1 MLIYWDRL
9 RHFEKGPE
17 PDDPICFGMRRFR
30 AALDRAGIRSAV
42 LRRDE
47 FVGDESVR
55 ALVLTFAGFR
65 AASTLPAE
73 SYQIRVRNKAIYLNA
88 SDRVGAMY
96 GLLEL
101 AEIVTLEGYDAITDR
116 DGTPF
121 LERRGVK
128 FNWPYEPFGEGDP
141 FRENEKTVL
150 DIEFWRAY
158 IDFLAENRYN
168 LLSIWS
174 MNPFEMM
181 FRVPKYPDATPYSD
195 IELERF
201 RTVFDFIFTHAKNRG
216 IATYIIT
223 WNLRIT
229 PAIARGL
236 GLPEQTAIP
245 TSNRFRQGMRQ
256 QEPLI
261 RDYFREAIKTLVR
274 TYPNLTGLG
283 TSNSE
288 ELIGTSEETEE
299 WVTDTYLAAIQ
310 ELNVP
315 LPFIHRT
322 NMSNGLVAQKQFIE
336 KYPGKEKLISW
347 KYSNAHMYS
356 HPRPQFEELW
366 GAWRNMDVEKT
377 KVIYTVRNDDFQTL
391 RGADPAF
398 VAEYIRGMK
407 KSYVAGFYW
416 GADGYVW
423 ARDFQHVRHTHM
435 DWKYDF
441 ERHFLQFQ
449 TLGRLGYQPDLPRE
463 HWVRVCCHRYGVP
476 CGELILRGLELGVR
490 TLCAVTRLHWVD
502 YDFQWHP
509 ESLLTTFGFHTVQH
523 FIDTPSMPGSGTI
536 GVHDTAKLIC
546 EGKNADGEDA
556 RRVIEEV
563 DGFAQ
568 ALASC
573 VAELD
578 DAIEPEYRGGDLACV
593 LEDIRAWA
601 CLAQYYTLKISAALH
616 LAVYQMSEN
625 EKEKTIAVGELEE
638 AVGPWRELAD
648 IWSAHYMPYQMGRVN
663 QTFGYSYYTDDVR
676 RDIEIARRMKT
687 LREQTTEHSVLAEGG
702 FESHPWALDL
712 DTH

>member
-47 FVGDESVR
+47 FTGDESVR

-65 AASTLPAE
+65 SASTLPAE
-73 SYQIRVRNKAIYLNA
+73 SYQIRVRNQAIYLNA

-101 AEIVTLEGYDAITDR
+101 AEVITLEGFDAINDR
-116 DGTPF
+116 DGSPF
-121 LERRGVK
+121 LEKRGVK
-128 FNWPYEPFGEGDP
+128 FNWPYESYGEGDP
-141 FRENEKTVL
+141 FLANQKTVL

-158 IDFLAENRYN
+158 LDFLAENRYN

-181 FRVPKYPDATPYSD
+181 FRIPKYPQTTPYSD
-195 IELERF
+195 VELERF
-201 RTVFDFIFTHAKNRG
+201 RSVFDFIFTHAKNRG
-216 IATYIIT
+216 ISTYIIT

-245 TSNRFRQGMRQ
+245 TSNRFRQGLRQ
-256 QEPLI
+256 YDPLI
-261 RDYFREAIKTLVR
+261 RDYFREAIKTLIR

-288 ELIGTSEETEE
+288 ELIGSSEETEE

-310 ELNVP
+310 ELHVP

-322 NMSNGLVAQKQFIE
+322 NMSNGRIAQELFLDQ
-336 KYPGKEKLISW
+336 YPGKDKLISW

-356 HPRPQFEELW
+356 HPHPQFEELW
-366 GAWRNMDVEKT
+366 GAWKGIDVEKT

-398 VAEYIRGMK
+398 IAEYIRGMK

-423 ARDFQHVRHTHM
+423 ARDFQHVPHTHM

-449 TLGRLGYQPDLPRE
+449 TLGRLGYNPDLPHE
-463 HWVRVCCHRYGVP
+463 HWVLVCRYRYGTP
-476 CGELILRGLELGVR
+476 CGDLVLRGLELGVR
-490 TLCAVTRLHWVD
+490 TVCAVTRLHWVD
-502 YDFQWHP
+502 YDFQWNP
-509 ESLLTTFGFHTVQH
+509 ESLLTTFGFHTVQD
-523 FIDTPSMPGSGTI
+523 FITTPSMPGSGTVSI
-536 GVHDTAKLIC
+536 QDTAKLVC
-546 EGKNADGEDA
+546 EGKSTDAEDA
-556 RRVIEEV
+556 RRVI
-563 DGFAQ
+563 
-568 ALASC
+568 
-573 VAELD
+573 AELSD
-578 DAIEPEYRGGDLACV
+578 FARELLVCASDLDAAIEPEYRGGDLACV

-601 CLAQYYTLKISAALH
+601 CLAQYYELKISAALH
-616 LAVYQMSEN
+616 LAVYQLGGT
-625 EKEKTIAVGELEE
+625 EKEKDIAVEELTE
-638 AVGPWRELAD
+638 AVGAWQELSA
-648 IWSAHYMPYQMGRVN
+648 IWAGHYMPYQMGRVN
-663 QTFGYSYYTDDVR
+663 QTFGYSYYLDDVR
-676 RDIEIARRMKT
+676 RDVELARRTRT
-687 LREQTTEHSVLAEGG
+687 LQELAEHPSALAEGG
-702 FESHPWALDL
+702 FERHPWALDL

>member
-47 FVGDESVR
+47 FTGDESVR

-65 AASTLPAE
+65 SASTLPAE
-73 SYQIRVRNKAIYLNA
+73 SYQIRVRNQAIYLNA

-101 AEIVTLEGYDAITDR
+101 AEVITLEGFDAINDR
-116 DGTPF
+116 DGSPF
-121 LERRGVK
+121 LEKRGVK
-128 FNWPYEPFGEGDP
+128 FNWPYESYGEGDP
-141 FRENEKTVL
+141 FLANQKTVL

-158 IDFLAENRYN
+158 LDFLAENRYN

-181 FRVPKYPDATPYSD
+181 FRIPKYPQTTPYSD
-195 IELERF
+195 VELERF
-201 RTVFDFIFTHAKNRG
+201 RSVFDFIFTYAKNRG
-216 IATYIIT
+216 ISTYIIT

-245 TSNRFRQGMRQ
+245 TSNRFRQGLRQ
-256 QEPLI
+256 YDPLI
-261 RDYFREAIKTLVR
+261 RDYFREAIKTLIR

-288 ELIGTSEETEE
+288 ELIGSSEETEE

-310 ELNVP
+310 ELHVP

-322 NMSNGLVAQKQFIE
+322 NMSNGRIAQELFLDQ
-336 KYPGKEKLISW
+336 YPGKDKLISW

-356 HPRPQFEELW
+356 HSHPQFEELW
-366 GAWRNMDVEKT
+366 GAWKGIDVEKT

-398 VAEYIRGMK
+398 IAEYIRGMK

-423 ARDFQHVRHTHM
+423 ARDFQHVPHTHM

-449 TLGRLGYQPDLPRE
+449 TLGRLGYNPDLPHE
-463 HWVRVCCHRYGVP
+463 HWVLVCRYRYGTP
-476 CGELILRGLELGVR
+476 CGDLVLRGLELGVR
-490 TLCAVTRLHWVD
+490 TVCAVTRLHWVD
-502 YDFQWHP
+502 YDFQWNP
-509 ESLLTTFGFHTVQH
+509 ESLLTTFGFHTVQD
-523 FIDTPSMPGSGTI
+523 FITTPSMPGSGTVSI
-536 GVHDTAKLIC
+536 QDTAKLVC
-546 EGKNADGEDA
+546 EGKSTDAEDA
-556 RRVIEEV
+556 RRVI
-563 DGFAQ
+563 
-568 ALASC
+568 
-573 VAELD
+573 AELSD
-578 DAIEPEYRGGDLACV
+578 FARELLVCASDLDAAIEPEYRGGDLACV

-601 CLAQYYTLKISAALH
+601 CLAQYYELKISAALH
-616 LAVYQMSEN
+616 LAVYQLGGT
-625 EKEKTIAVGELEE
+625 EKEKDIAVEELTE
-638 AVGPWRELAD
+638 AVGAWQELSA
-648 IWSAHYMPYQMGRVN
+648 IWAGHYMPYQMGRVN
-663 QTFGYSYYTDDVR
+663 QTFGYSYYLDDVR
-676 RDIEIARRMKT
+676 RDVELARRTRT
-687 LREQTTEHSVLAEGG
+687 LQELAEHPSALAEGG
-702 FESHPWALDL
+702 FERHPWALDL